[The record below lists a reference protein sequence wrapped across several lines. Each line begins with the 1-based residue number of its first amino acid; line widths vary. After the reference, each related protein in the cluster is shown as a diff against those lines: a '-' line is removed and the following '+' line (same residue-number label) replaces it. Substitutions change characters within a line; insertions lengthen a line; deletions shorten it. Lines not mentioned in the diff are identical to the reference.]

1 MKSCHRQRR
10 MSVVIS
16 LQGVAAS
23 VEHATHEVRKQGVEV
38 TYAVST
44 PSTNAHV
51 LLHYAIRRA
60 MADTDRLVVAVIC
73 STSTEDSEVGKK
85 RRCGESVDCQT
96 AYCILQTITEPSAD
110 SP

>member
-1 MKSCHRQRR
+1 MGSE
-10 MSVVIS
+10 MSTVIS

-23 VEHATHEVRKQGVEV
+23 VEHATHEIRKQGVEV

-51 LLHYAIRRA
+51 LLHFAVRRA
-60 MADTDRLVVAVIC
+60 MADTEHLVVAVIC
-73 STSTEDSEVGKK
+73 STSTEDGEVGTK
-85 RRCGESVDCQT
+85 RRCGDSVECQT
-96 AYCILQTITEPSAD
+96 AYCILQTIKSSSAEPLAG